1 MMRPHRFP
9 RWAAVALAVAAFLLL
24 IRQSTSQQ
32 VEGLGSRVVAPV
44 QAGLSALQAETGRFV
59 DTLRRVRALAE
70 ENRRLQEENDRL
82 RSEIMRLSEVEVE
95 NRDLRSLLDLKE
107 RDDTVEFIP
116 ARVIGRDVVPY
127 VSALTIDGGRAAGME
142 EQMAVVTR
150 RGLAGQIV
158 EVHPTTARVL
168 LITDVNS
175 SVSARIQNPESRAT
189 GVVRGRVEGGLVMQY
204 IAQNE
209 RVQTGDWVITAGMG
223 GIFPEGII
231 IGQVIQVRRKDV
243 DVYQEALIQPA
254 VEVDKLERVFV
265 IKRPAQPHEAGR
277 GS

>member
-95 NRDLRSLLDLKE
+95 NRDLRSLLELKE

-189 GVVRGRVEGGLVMQY
+189 GVVRGRVEGGWSCS
-204 IAQNE
+204 
-209 RVQTGDWVITAGMG
+209 TS
-223 GIFPEGII
+223 
-231 IGQVIQVRRKDV
+231 RRTSGC
-243 DVYQEALIQPA
+243 
-254 VEVDKLERVFV
+254 
-265 IKRPAQPHEAGR
+265 RPAIGSSRREWAGSSR
-277 GS
+277 KASSSGRSFRSDGRTWTSTRKR